1 MLTDINAPSPERIA
15 QKIKMSL
22 DTDHLRVGIL
32 VESHKDEIIFRKF
45 FDAKKC
51 HFYPQ
56 NGKYKLLPVLE
67 ILNKSIKDKVI
78 GIIDADF
85 HRILGTEI
93 EYENLFLTDK
103 HDVELMM
110 MFSEAWQNMINHYVN
125 PEKIAQLEKEKKDT
139 LLHILLHIAFP
150 LSCLRWL
157 REDKKLENI
166 KFRRSTNKEIKY
178 LKYQDFID
186 DKSLTINKQNLIRAV
201 ENISE
206 QPYFFAKNNQYLSDW
221 ETYLSQKYDL
231 GEFSNGHDI
240 LHILSIALQKVISNR
255 ANTGKIEADTLA
267 ENLGIA
273 YRLTDFQHTQLYQSL
288 SSWQKEKALSIF
300 KDS

>member
-1 MLTDINAPSPERIA
+1 MLTDINTPSPERIA

-56 NGKYKLLPVLE
+56 NGKYKLLPVLA

-85 HRILGTEI
+85 RRIMNTII
-93 EYENLFLTDK
+93 EFENLFLTDK

-125 PEKIAQLEKEKKDT
+125 PEKLVQLEKEKKDT
-139 LLHILLHIAFP
+139 LLNILLHIAFP

-157 REDKKLENI
+157 REDKNLENI
-166 KFRRSTNKEIKY
+166 KFRRSTNKGIKY
-178 LKYQDFID
+178 VKYQDFID
-186 DKSLTINKQNLIRAV
+186 DKRLTINEQALIRAV

-206 QPYFFAKNNQYLSDW
+206 QPHFFTKNSQYIEDW
-221 ETYLSQKYDL
+221 NTYQSQKYDL
-231 GEFSNGHDI
+231 GEFSNGHDV
-240 LHILSIALQKVISNR
+240 LHILSIALQSVISNR
-255 ANTGKIEADTLA
+255 ANIGKIEADTLA
-267 ENLGIA
+267 ENLGIS
-273 YRLTDFQHTQLYQSL
+273 YRFADFQQTQLYQSL
-288 SSWQKEKALSIF
+288 LFWQKEKALSIF
-300 KDS
+300 KDL